1 MSLNDS
7 CALNNQLSGMQQ
19 AVFGLIAVAAA
30 TQAFRLLDKQI
41 AARGLLRPYY
51 AVHVIHNT
59 AMVALTAGDVWR
71 SVTDFYNVQ
80 YHDTNW
86 PAIILCFALHFY
98 HIIEY
103 WNSFHMDDWLHH
115 GLMIG
120 AALPIATVL
129 PGGGSLIGA
138 NLFFTTGL
146 PGGISYGLLFA
157 QRNGWISREQEK
169 AINVPVHA
177 WIRGPG
183 CIANATLVL
192 VAALSSSSI
201 ATWWQ
206 LMGAWIISATTYWN
220 GVYFTRQVI
229 ESGMR
234 PARSD

>member
-1 MSLNDS
+1 
-7 CALNNQLSGMQQ
+7 MQQ
-19 AVFGLIAVAAA
+19 AVFGLIAIAAA

-41 AARGLLRPYY
+41 AVRGFVRPYY
-51 AVHVIHNT
+51 AVHVIHN
-59 AMVALTAGDVWR
+59 AAIVALTAGDVWR
-71 SVTDFYNVQ
+71 SFADFYNIQ
-80 YHDTNW
+80 FHDTNW

-98 HIIEY
+98 HIIDY
-103 WNSFHMDDWLHH
+103 RPTLRMDDWLHH

-120 AALPIATVL
+120 VALPIATML
-129 PGGGSLIGA
+129 PVGGSLVGA

-157 QRNGWISREQEK
+157 QRNGWITREQEK
-169 AINVPVHA
+169 KYNVPVHA

-192 VAALSSSSI
+192 VIALSSAAV

-206 LMGAWIISATTYWN
+206 LFGAGLIAATTYWN

-229 ESGMR
+229 ESGLR